1 MNYSRRQLY
10 ALGEPLGD
18 AVTRKVGGKVVY
30 GMGGG
35 GGGGPTQQTVV
46 QSNIPDWL
54 RPQVETVLGGAMQQL
69 FETQPGEGGKL
80 DIKGVR
86 PFIPYSAN
94 PADYVA
100 GFSPLQQEAMSR
112 AAGLQVPGQF
122 DAATQMS
129 GMAGQ
134 GGLDVAR
141 QAGLYGGAGF
151 EAGQAGQELGEQAR
165 RAAVQQAGQAQQA
178 AYGYGGMGADYG
190 GMGAGYGAQ
199 AAGLAPQ
206 AQMYGGRAADIGLG
220 ALGAQRTGADV
231 GDIARQ
237 YAARQAG
244 VGADYAAGATSPA
257 AMQSYMS
264 PYMQNVVDVQQQAAQ
279 RQADIA
285 NQATQAQFARAGAFG
300 GARHN
305 IQQAQAAADLA
316 RQKQG
321 IQAQGLQQAFQ
332 QAQQAQQF
340 GAGLGLQG
348 LAGAQQGLGNILSGG
363 QLGLQGI
370 GQAIAGQQ
378 AGLSGLG
385 QAGQMYGLG
394 MQGAGLGMQGAGM
407 GLQGVGQAI
416 NAGQLGLQGAG
427 VGLQGT
433 AQGMQGAGMG
443 LQGAQSALGGYGLL
457 GQQAGVMG
465 NLGAQELA
473 ARQGIIGLQ
482 SQLGGLEQ
490 QREQNIINQA
500 IQTYSQ
506 GQQNPM
512 QQYNAFN
519 ALLRGYAIPGQT
531 STMYQAAPS
540 MPAQLAGLGMG
551 AYGLSRAFGSK
562 KGGVVKSMAEGG
574 YTGIDDKVRNNPTKY
589 SEEQIK
595 RSTANDVIDP
605 QTAAIALSEIAR
617 AKKAAAGIS
626 ALSSGLPAQGFAP
639 GGIVAFED
647 GGKVERYQN
656 QGLVRLPNES
666 FQDFQARVLK
676 ELEEQKQREAAARE
690 AERQRLLAERGGP
703 LIPPSPFFNRTPLP
717 DVVPAAAPTAPAVSV
732 AGAPVEPLPETRVI
746 PSETGAQ
753 RGAPPAPSAPRQ
765 APPSTAPSSLE
776 DILERV
782 KLAQERAMSPAEIM
796 SRVGYDPTQQGVDVQ
811 KGLAALAAPNL
822 PNLTPEQIRKM
833 RQEAMPQGREAYES
847 ALTPEYQAMREASE
861 KAAKEQLEERQKISD
876 RLDTMRVSQ
885 EARYRAK
892 EKDLETDRSRSVGI
906 AFLEAAQAMT
916 QPGQSF
922 LQGLTRSAAAGGRR
936 MMEDKERLDKRA
948 DALTD
953 ALVRLDE
960 ARLGDARE
968 RAGAQNEY
976 NQALLGAR
984 KAMLDHMQSN
994 FSLTRNEAA
1003 TTLDT
1008 ILKRQTDQA
1017 TLQQRAIEAQQS
1029 FLLGAERNRLA
1040 GVGVGIEALK
1050 AAETGK
1056 KAAGETV
1063 TDAMRAEAALE
1074 AARRPTA
1081 QVELFRILGDGDVRK
1096 GYELAQETKLD
1107 PRKGYLEYMGK
1118 MQEIRAKSP
1127 FPENVQILSYPQ
1139 YLATLNIPT
1148 AVSALPTGAREVK

>member
-30 GMGGG
+30 GGGG

-86 PFIPYSAN
+86 PYTPYSAN

-151 EAGQAGQELGEQAR
+151 EAGQAGQALGEQAR

-178 AYGYGGMGADYG
+178 AYDYGSMGAGYGGT
-190 GMGAGYGAQ
+190 GAGYGAQ

-220 ALGAQRTGADV
+220 ALGVQQTGADV

-237 YAARQAG
+237 YAAQQAG
-244 VGADYAAGATSPA
+244 AGAGYAAGATSPA

-482 SQLGGLEQ
+482 SQLGGTEQ

-500 IQTYSQ
+500 IQNYAQ
-506 GQQNPM
+506 AQQNPM
-512 QQYNAFN
+512 QQFNAFN

-574 YTGIDDKVRNNPTKY
+574 YAGIDDKVRNNPTKY

-656 QGLVRLPNES
+656 QGLVG
-666 FQDFQARVLK
+666 A
-676 ELEEQKQREAAARE
+676 EERPETIAERRQREWVESQQKAGAQLDRLRRMLFSSPERFRYSQQGELGPGQTYDMMGNVVPRPPKPVTPPPPAPAAPAPSP
-690 AERQRLLAERGGP
+690 AAP
-703 LIPPSPFFNRTPLP
+703 SPAAVPAAPPSP
-717 DVVPAAAPTAPAVSV
+717 
-732 AGAPVEPLPETRVI
+732 
-746 PSETGAQ
+746 TG
-753 RGAPPAPSAPRQ
+753 GIAPSGMSYEQ
-765 APPSTAPSSLE
+765 
-776 DILERV
+776 ILDAVEKARSGASV
-782 KLAQERAMSPAEIM
+782 P
-796 SRVGYDPTQQGVDVQ
+796 
-811 KGLAALAAPNL
+811 GLAGVSLAE
-822 PNLTPEQIRKM
+822 LTPETLRARRDALM
-833 RQEAMPQGREAYES
+833 PEGEAAYRTPVTPLQEALAEEA
-847 ALTPEYQAMREASE
+847 
-861 KAAKEQLEERQKISD
+861 KGAAKSRLEENQKIAD
-876 RLDTMRVSQ
+876 RLDALRTSQ
-885 EARYRAK
+885 ESRFKAK

-936 MMEDKERLDKRA
+936 MLEEKERLDKRA
-948 DALTD
+948 DVLAD
-953 ALVRLDE
+953 AMNRLDE

-968 RAGAQNEY
+968 RAAAKADY
-976 NQALLGAR
+976 DKALLDVR
-984 KAMLDHMQSN
+984 KSLVDNAVTAYGMNRQDANQQMAMIGN
-994 FSLTRNEAA
+994 REAQVA
-1003 TTLDT
+1003 DLG
-1008 ILKRQTDQA
+1008 IKQLA
-1017 TLQQRAIEAQQS
+1017 LQQQAQDSAARNAIGAIS
-1029 FLLGAERNRLA
+1029 AAAALKTAERPNPQLE
-1040 GVGVGIEALK
+1040 IYQEALK
-1050 AAETGK
+1050 NP
-1056 KAAGETV
+1056 
-1063 TDAMRAEAALE
+1063 RLAALLTKNDKGFSE
-1074 AARRPTA
+1074 FTDFLKANPQLSMQPFAKQLETFMLAKQMFNPTVYSSAQPPANAIPYTPPAR
-1081 QVELFRILGDGDVRK
+1081 
-1096 GYELAQETKLD
+1096 
-1107 PRKGYLEYMGK
+1107 
-1118 MQEIRAKSP
+1118 
-1127 FPENVQILSYPQ
+1127 
-1139 YLATLNIPT
+1139 
-1148 AVSALPTGAREVK
+1148 